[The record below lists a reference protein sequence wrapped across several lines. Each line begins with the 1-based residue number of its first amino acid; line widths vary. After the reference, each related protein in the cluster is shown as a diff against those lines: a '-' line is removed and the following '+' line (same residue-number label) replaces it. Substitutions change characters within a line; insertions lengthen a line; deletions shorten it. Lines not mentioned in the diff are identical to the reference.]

1 MPPYQWQQAWQR
13 SRRKDLLEGQQEAHK
28 ARVSPELWDG
38 SSCLDKRDGIAP
50 RAMHWCFECSL
61 LTALFHVLWNHKV
74 PPLSGEVVGF
84 YPCWEKQ
91 MLTDPAL
98 PA

>member
-50 RAMHWCFECSL
+50 RAMHWCFRVFAADCAIPRTVEPQSPTTQWGGGWLLSL
-61 LTALFHVLWNHKV
+61 LGKA
-74 PPLSGEVVGF
+74 
-84 YPCWEKQ
+84 
-91 MLTDPAL
+91 DAD
-98 PA
+98 